1 MPYIRKKGTVKHGNY
16 LDDIYSL
23 DSYTCNTRFLGKTM
37 RYLICALLLAS
48 LPLQAGTIKKWV
60 DEDGN
65 VHYGDS
71 PPVSA
76 KTENVRVLSAPSN
89 PGKALPRLN
98 DANPEENA
106 SSGGAGE
113 NAGKVP
119 ADQARV
125 ACDNAKED
133 LRVINTSSRIR
144 LKSADGSTRYMTTE
158 EIEQRKSQ
166 AEADVKQF
174 CK

>member
-1 MPYIRKKGTVKHGNY
+1 
-16 LDDIYSL
+16 
-23 DSYTCNTRFLGKTM
+23 M

-76 KTENVRVLSAPSN
+76 KTENIRVLSAPSN
-89 PGKALPRLN
+89 PGKALPRLGDTGSEDTAN
-98 DANPEENA
+98 GGDAG
-106 SSGGAGE
+106 GGAGGG
-113 NAGKVP
+113 GKVP
-119 ADQARV
+119 ADQARE
-125 ACDNAKED
+125 ACNAATED
-133 LRVINTSSRIR
+133 LRVIRSSSRIR
-144 LKSADGSTRYMTTE
+144 LKAADGSTRYMTTE
-158 EIEQRKSQ
+158 EIQQRKEQ
-166 AEADVKQF
+166 AEADIKQF

>member
-1 MPYIRKKGTVKHGNY
+1 
-16 LDDIYSL
+16 
-23 DSYTCNTRFLGKTM
+23 M
-37 RYLICALLLAS
+37 RYLICALMLVT

-60 DEDGN
+60 DADGN

-98 DANPEENA
+98 EPGSGDNA
-106 SSGGAGE
+106 DSGGAGGAA
-113 NAGKVP
+113 NNVP
-119 ADQARV
+119 ADQARI

-133 LRVINTSSRIR
+133 LRVINSSSRIR
-144 LKSADGSTRYMTTE
+144 LKSPDGTTRYMSTE

-174 CK
+174 CR

>member
-1 MPYIRKKGTVKHGNY
+1 
-16 LDDIYSL
+16 
-23 DSYTCNTRFLGKTM
+23 M

-76 KTENVRVLSAPSN
+76 KTESIRVLSAPSN
-89 PGKALPRLN
+89 PGKALPRLGDTSSEDTAN
-98 DANPEENA
+98 GGDA
-106 SSGGAGE
+106 GGDP
-113 NAGKVP
+113 GKVP
-119 ADQARV
+119 ADQARE
-125 ACDNAKED
+125 ACDAATED
-133 LRVINTSSRIR
+133 LRVIRSSSRIR
-144 LKSADGSTRYMTTE
+144 LKAADGSTRYMTTE
-158 EIEQRKSQ
+158 EIQQRKEQ
-166 AEADVKQF
+166 AEADIKQF